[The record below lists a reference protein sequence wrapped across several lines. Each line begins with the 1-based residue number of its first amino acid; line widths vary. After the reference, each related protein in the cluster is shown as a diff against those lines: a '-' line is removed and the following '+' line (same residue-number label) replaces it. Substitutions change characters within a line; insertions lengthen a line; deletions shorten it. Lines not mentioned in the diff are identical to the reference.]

1 MPNTDNQRYNM
12 GKDEF
17 RFRHFAIRQDRC
29 AMKVGTDGVLLGSWA
44 CRRKTDACMRVLD
57 IGTGTGLISLF
68 IAQRFPNAIVTAIDI
83 DAEAAGQ
90 ASDNFRLS
98 PFNNRLSSQAMALQD
113 MGETELYDL
122 IVCNPPFFTDSLK
135 SPNTN
140 RTIARHTTTLT
151 FADIARKTSRLLYDD
166 GILAVIVPA
175 DSKGKM
181 ESEAIFNGL
190 SLQRQCYVKTK
201 EGKPPKRVMM
211 EFGRKAGGLKEEI
224 IVVGGEDYQAITG
237 KFYL

>member
-1 MPNTDNQRYNM
+1 
-12 GKDEF
+12 
-17 RFRHFAIRQDRC
+17 
-29 AMKVGTDGVLLGSWA
+29 
-44 CRRKTDACMRVLD
+44 
-57 IGTGTGLISLF
+57 
-68 IAQRFPNAIVTAIDI
+68 
-83 DAEAAGQ
+83 
-90 ASDNFRLS
+90 
-98 PFNNRLSSQAMALQD
+98 MALQD

-151 FADIARKTSRLLYDD
+151 FADIARKSSRLLYDD